1 MLVEGATLIDLP
13 VEILCLILLRL
24 PFKDIIRCKL
34 VGFFYFTD
42 GSSHNKIS
50 RYASFFKT

>member
-42 GSSHNKIS
+42 GNNHNKIS